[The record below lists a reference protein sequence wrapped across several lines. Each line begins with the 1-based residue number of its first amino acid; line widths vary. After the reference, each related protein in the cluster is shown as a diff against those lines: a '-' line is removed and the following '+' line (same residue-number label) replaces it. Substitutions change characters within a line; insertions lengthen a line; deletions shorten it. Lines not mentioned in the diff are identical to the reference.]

1 MRVPRLARIWIRAG
15 RRCTCV
21 CVCVRVRVCACV
33 RARVH
38 VCAYVRMCAGVAGV
52 AGIRGHVW
60 VCARGCRRARVRV
73 PWAYVGIR
81 GHTWARVGVHA
92 WVCVGIRAH
101 AGARACAHMCRRMW
115 ARRGRERVRT
125 CAGVRVCVCACRGA
139 GARARA
145 LSLRARMDGCGY
157 GVRSRTWRFE
167 ISRRARNPLRRN
179 GSTVRCCAS
188 RASAGALRVTRC
200 ARSRCAAMLCAP
212 QHASLLSWRHALARK
227 LHARLRPRVNYTRA
241 CASVRGAPHALKFF
255 KAGFYFLTCA
265 LYTGMPPRART
276 HPPCARTPT
285 PGRLDTLPS
294 LYIFTNSRCL
304 INFQAH
310 DPGIVNFYSTP
321 PRRLGSYIPHHIA
334 NMVPKLPQY
343 IVKIHTLFTFDS
355 CCQ

>member
-1 MRVPRLARIWIRAG
+1 MRVPCLARIWIRAG

-38 VCAYVRMCAGVAGV
+38 VCAYVRMCAGV
-52 AGIRGHVW
+52 
-60 VCARGCRRARVRV
+60 
-73 PWAYVGIR
+73 VGIR
-81 GHTWARVGVHA
+81 GHTWARVRASWAYVGTCGCARVGVRGCA
-92 WVCVGIRAH
+92 WAYV
-101 AGARACAHMCRRMW
+101 RMQ
-115 ARRGRERVRT
+115 GHERVRT
-125 CAGVRVCVCACRGA
+125 CAGVCGRAGARVGVRACAGVRVCVCACRGA

-179 GSTVRCCAS
+179 GSAVRCCAS

-227 LHARLRPRVNYTRA
+227 LHARLRSRVNYTRA

-304 INFQAH
+304 INFQTH
-310 DPGIVNFYSTP
+310 DPGIVNSPHRKSTTTP
-321 PRRLGSYIPHHIA
+321 SHRIYIPHPIA

-343 IVKIHTLFTFDS
+343 IVKIHILFTFDS